1 MLETE
6 MCFIV
11 FKDPSLALRQWGP
24 EERAGHT
31 VWGVYQGR
39 MKRTPNCLVKWLRDE
54 GHTWQMSLTESH
66 ASDPP

>member
-31 VWGVYQGR
+31 VCGGVPGE
-39 MKRTPNCLVKWLRDE
+39 DE
-54 GHTWQMSLTESH
+54 K
-66 ASDPP
+66 DPQLPGQVAQR